1 MKVVNVVIWMAGG
14 LQHMEFLENATAW
27 RWRWIDCEKV
37 INLISWFTMPLLLCR
52 CSLIHFSQVWFL
64 CWFCNLD
71 LVSYGQHLTL
81 GLLILW
87 VQWSKV
93 EKDEVI
99 KVIAPRECKV
109 LYWIEFKFERRL
121 CFDAENWIFQGLG
134 NILYSRYHHSIR
146 PGQEPLEICRVTFEV
161 IIHSICWE
169 SDKVKDRRSRLSLF
183 TWTGNS

>member
-1 MKVVNVVIWMAGG
+1 M
-14 LQHMEFLENATAW
+14 
-27 RWRWIDCEKV
+27 
-37 INLISWFTMPLLLCR
+37 
-52 CSLIHFSQVWFL
+52 
-64 CWFCNLD
+64 
-71 LVSYGQHLTL
+71 SYGQHLTL
-81 GLLILW
+81 ELLILW

-93 EKDEVI
+93 EEDEVI

-109 LYWIEFKFERRL
+109 LYWIEFKFERRP

-169 SDKVKDRRSRLSLF
+169 SDKLKDRRNRLSVF
-183 TWTGNS
+183 TWTGKFIRRLIRLYLIVVESDCSADPGMLDLLLATPNDGHLLLCQTCSKECPWYCHHWWSTLMW